1 MQSESAVVSITLR
14 PRSIASRWVIAGR
27 NVAPGL
33 VRGMA
38 EEGRVAV
45 RNVRRD
51 VMRHLEELV
60 RNGDVGD
67 DEERAAEGRVQKLTD
82 DHTGKIDDLLK
93 HKEAEIMEV

>member
-1 MQSESAVVSITLR
+1 MKVVARL
-14 PRSIASRWVIAGR
+14 
-27 NVAPGL
+27 
-33 VRGMA
+33 A

-67 DEERAAEGRVQKLTD
+67 DEERAAETRVQKLTD
-82 DHTGKIDDLLK
+82 DHVHQIDDLLK